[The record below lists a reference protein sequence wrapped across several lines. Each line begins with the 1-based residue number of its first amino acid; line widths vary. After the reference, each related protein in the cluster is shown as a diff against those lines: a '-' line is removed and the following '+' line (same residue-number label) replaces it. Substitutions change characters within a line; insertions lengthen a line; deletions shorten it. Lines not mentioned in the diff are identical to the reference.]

1 MSVRKSIIC
10 TCPSGFV
17 SSLLLFLV
25 SCTNSIGQTVAKSDS
40 LFNNKESLFSD
51 KTATERW
58 LVRNSIPA
66 VGIGYVDKGKLEVA
80 NVYGVLETGRPAT
93 DDAIFSVAS
102 LTKPIA
108 ALVVLKLV
116 NAGKW
121 NLNTPISQY
130 WTDPDLVGDPRLKK
144 LTTRFILSHRSGFPN
159 WRSGK
164 LSFQYEPG
172 TNYQYSGEGFEYLR
186 KAIEIKFTKS
196 FDQLAEELLFKPLQ
210 MNDTQFFWGDG
221 IDEERFAKPHD
232 QDGNLYHDRS
242 IENKIPSAA
251 FGVLTTVKDYSKF
264 LIYVMNGAGL
274 SKKLYNE
281 MIADQTFIKAN
292 QYFGLGWIIDHI
304 ENEHVISHG
313 GVGKGTQTIFFILP
327 KSKKILLILT
337 NSGNGGQAYISVM
350 KKYLGK
356 QGQEIIDVET
366 K

>member
-1 MSVRKSIIC
+1 MSARKSISC
-10 TCPSGFV
+10 TCLSVFV
-17 SSLLLFLV
+17 SSLLVFLV
-25 SCTNSIGQTVAKSDS
+25 SYTTSIGQTVNKGDS
-40 LFNNKESLFSD
+40 LFNDGELLFSD

-58 LVRNSIPA
+58 LIKNNIPA
-66 VGIGYVDKGKLEVA
+66 VGIGYVNKGKLEIA
-80 NVYGVLETGRPAT
+80 NVYGVLEMGRSAT

-116 NAGKW
+116 DEGKW
-121 NLNTPISQY
+121 NLDTPVSQY
-130 WTDPDLVGDPRLKK
+130 WIDPDLVGNPRIKK

-172 TNYQYSGEGFEYLR
+172 TKYQYSGEGFEYLR
-186 KAIEIKFTKS
+186 KAIEIKFNKS
-196 FDQLAEELLFKPLQ
+196 FDQLAEELVFKPLQ
-210 MNDTQFFWGDG
+210 MNDTKFFWGDG
-221 IDEERFAKPHD
+221 IDEKLFAKPHD
-232 QDGNLYHDRS
+232 QDGNLYHDGS
-242 IENKIPSAA
+242 IENKTPSAA

-264 LIYVMNGAGL
+264 LIYIMSGAGL

-281 MIADQTFIKAN
+281 MIADQTPIKAH

-313 GVGKGTQTIFFILP
+313 GVGRGTQTIFFILP

-337 NSGNGGQAYISVM
+337 NSGNGGQAYIPVM